1 MKDTIIF
8 TLLALEGLCIIGLTK
23 KLEEV
28 TNEKQAVIPD
38 LTNIYKKGF
47 EDAVNI
53 MVKLYDITG
62 SQACDFTEKLKNG
75 VEVEIAEGDEERH
88 DYN

>member
-28 TNEKQAVIPD
+28 VNEKQAALPNPAD
-38 LTNIYKKGF
+38 IYKKGF

-62 SQACDFTEKLKNG
+62 SQACDLVEKFKDG
-75 VEVEIAEGDEERH
+75 VEVELIETENEKH